1 MATKKD
7 VPVMITIEPA
17 DPFSPESQH
26 LIEQLSAQLA
36 AITGNNGKSH
46 FSAEALEAERAVWVL
61 AKDEQGRAVG
71 CGSLRPLSQ
80 DAAELKRMYSDRS
93 VSGVGAAI
101 LAYLQTWAAKVGYRE
116 IRLSTRVINK
126 RAVDFYLKHGF
137 QQVENYGPYVGR
149 VESVCLGK
157 KI

>member
-1 MATKKD
+1 
-7 VPVMITIEPA
+7 MITIEPA
-17 DPFSPESQH
+17 DPSSPESQQ
-26 LIEQLSAQLA
+26 LIEQLSTELA

-46 FSAEALEAERAVWVL
+46 FSAETLEAERAVWVL
-61 AKDEQGRAVG
+61 AKDEQGRAMG
-71 CGSLRPLSQ
+71 CGSLRSLSQ

-101 LAYLQTWAAKVGYRE
+101 LAYLQTWALEVGYRE

-137 QQVENYGPYVGR
+137 QQVENYGPYVGH

-157 KI
+157 KL